1 MFGARTVR
9 NASSKFESGDAVLQ
23 IRKIGNSTGIVLPKE
38 LLARLSLKEGDK
50 LHIVE
55 QTEDGIKL
63 SPCYPK
69 RAEVLRVAREIMDEY
84 RDTFQALAK

>member
-1 MFGARTVR
+1 MNDLPR
-9 NASSKFESGDAVLQ
+9 KFDSEGAVLQ
-23 IRKIGNSTGIVLPKE
+23 IRKIGNSTGIILPKD

-63 SPCYPK
+63 SPYDPK
-69 RAEVLRVAREIMDEY
+69 RAEVLQIGRAHV
-84 RDTFQALAK
+84 